1 MDIRIHAVGTANQI
15 LAARRDGRVALSR
28 AATQAF
34 ACAEA
39 ILEADAMLGAI
50 CCADLYDATIPQM
63 AQNAYAIAVIARD
76 LDGMQLIDMDGDDR
90 IFFSEK
96 AVEMSMSGFCI
107 VAVL

>member
-39 ILEADAMLGAI
+39 ILEADAMLGAV
-50 CCADLYDATIPQM
+50 CCADLHDAMIPQM
-63 AQNAYAIAVIARD
+63 AQNAYAIGTIARE
-76 LDGMQLIDMDGDDR
+76 LDAMQLIDMDADDR
-90 IFFSEK
+90 IFFSDN

-107 VAVL
+107 VATV